1 MRAFCGATAVI
12 KAGGWWQL
20 RHLLG
25 VPEHAVS
32 WRERGIATLTAGL
45 GLAAVALLGGLV
57 PGAGTQ
63 AGSLCL
69 LGSIG
74 ASAVLVFAVPHGPLS
89 QPWAV
94 LGGQG
99 LSAIVGVA
107 AAHWLG
113 GGVIAAGVAVA
124 AAIGLMHTLRCVH
137 PPGGATALSAV
148 MSAGSG
154 SLPDWSFVLTP
165 VLLDSMLIVLA
176 ATALNAPF
184 PWRRYPV
191 AWAFRRAAVPK
202 GASLAPEAPFTA
214 RQLRDALD
222 ELDTVMD
229 ISDEELQAVYQAL
242 RRQQEHDAL
251 DPAAL
256 RIGAYYSNGEAGEHW
271 AVRRIID
278 ASEPGARRP
287 QLIVKTV
294 AGPGRGD
301 IRTVTV
307 KDFLG
312 WGRYEVVPD
321 GAAWQRVEA

>member
-1 MRAFCGATAVI
+1 M
-12 KAGGWWQL
+12 KGWWWET
-20 RHLLG
+20 RHMLG

-32 WRERGIATLTAGL
+32 WRERGVATLTAGL
-45 GLAAVALLGGLV
+45 GLAAVALLGSFGAAPHD
-57 PGAGTQ
+57 PGALWLAT
-63 AGSLCL
+63 
-69 LGSIG
+69 SIG

-94 LGGQG
+94 IGGQG
-99 LSAIVGVA
+99 LSALVGVA
-107 AAHWLG
+107 TVQLFG
-113 GGVIAAGVAVA
+113 GGVLAAGVAVA
-124 AAIGLMHTLRCVH
+124 AAIGLMHSLRCIH

-148 MSAGSG
+148 VSASAGHAPG
-154 SLPDWSFVLTP
+154 WDFLWSP
-165 VLLDSMLIVLA
+165 VLLDALLIVIA
-176 ATALNAPF
+176 AVLLNAPF
-184 PWRRYPV
+184 HWRRYPV

-222 ELDTVMD
+222 ELDTVID
-229 ISDEELQAVYQAL
+229 ISDEDLQAVYQAL

-251 DPAAL
+251 EPAAL
-256 RIGAYYSNGEAGEHW
+256 RVGAYYSNGEAGERW

-301 IRTVTV
+301 IRTIAV
-307 KDFLG
+307 KDFLA
-312 WGRYEVVPD
+312 WGRYEVIPD
-321 GAAWQRVEA
+321 GGAWQRRED